1 MALDIGRVRIGVAVS
16 DPLGIFAQGIA
27 VLKVREEW
35 KIRLSEL
42 ISRYDPDLVLI
53 GLPVRTSGEMGP
65 EAEYVTK
72 IKSELESSF
81 PGLAF
86 RFVDERFTT
95 SIAEKAMIEGDLSR
109 DKRRAKIDQV
119 AASLILQQYL
129 DSLKGDD
136 LSS

>member
-16 DPLGIFAQGIA
+16 DPLGIFAQGVA

-35 KIRLSEL
+35 KIPLSEL
-42 ISRYDPDLVLI
+42 ISRYAPDLVLI
-53 GLPVRTSGEMGP
+53 GLPVRTTGEMGP
-65 EAEYVTK
+65 ETEYVKK
-72 IKSELESSF
+72 IKTELESFF
-81 PGLAF
+81 PGLVF

-109 DKRRAKIDQV
+109 EKRRAKIDQV

-129 DSLKGDD
+129 DLMKGDNP
-136 LSS
+136 S